1 MTELSLKD
9 RIADTDIDR
18 KTPAE
23 IAASLRPSLEGATV
37 LVGPGQY
44 SPYPEHE
51 RVGVL
56 RVSGWEKPELVWDRF
71 YPKSKIGVLRTA
83 LRGVCRVL
91 DGEFDTMYATGWSFA
106 WTVLPTPFRVF
117 DSVGALAAEEGGA
130 LHLRRNNA
138 PVDIPVR
145 EIERVAGWVAAD
157 WVARGVSI
165 VKRGGERI
173 DVAVTHEWSVAI
185 DPTYDGL
192 NLLCDAAWAAQLGK
206 AMARG
211 LGVPYVSE
219 DIALR

>member
-9 RIADTDIDR
+9 RTADTDIDR
-18 KTPAE
+18 RTPAE
-23 IAASLRPSLEGATV
+23 IAASLRPILAGATV

-71 YPKSKIGVLRTA
+71 YPKSKIDVLRTA

-91 DGEFDTMYATGWSFA
+91 AGEFDTMYATGWSFA
-106 WTVLPTPFRVF
+106 WTVRPTPFRVF
-117 DSVGALAAEEGGA
+117 DSAGVIAVEEGA
-130 LHLRRNNA
+130 ILRLRRDGA
-138 PVDIPVR
+138 PVDIAVR
-145 EIERVAGWVAAD
+145 DIERVSAWVAAD

-173 DVAVTHEWSVAI
+173 DVAVAHEWMAAI

-206 AMARG
+206 AMGRG
-211 LGVPYVSE
+211 LGVPYEAE